1 MYNTYAGTVV
11 DTQISM
17 SVVLP
22 LLHVYLST
30 HIILFKKLL
39 LYVLS
44 SLLYE
49 AGLPKDTQLNVFLF

>member
-11 DTQISM
+11 GTQVSM

-44 SLLYE
+44 ALLYE